1 MKIFLIKAEV
11 RHSNLFLK
19 FSSLLL
25 FLFFLNLL
33 FASRTNASSIA
44 SPPVFSNTPLSA
56 SVSYFSCP
64 DTSFCAPYASCWN
77 DEAVNVT
84 HCGPLACPD
93 GSAWTKYN
101 YDGCATNISLESLG
115 VCIPYFTS
123 TGTSP
128 VYSTADKCIPSDG
141 PYLRAGYCDGSY
153 SSSPYKVCCDP
164 SGGVASGVCVQVA
177 NDTTNPPWEGV
188 CPAGSYSTSPG
199 VTTCPVAFPGPPQN
213 TTSASA
219 GVCNAGGMVDV
230 TFSFIPGSGATYHQ
244 VRYNPDSV
252 PGNPTPPGQTVQI
265 SSGQTIQNFSVGGH
279 IYYNI
284 DACNSGGCTPD
295 PNGEYRIDLP
305 TSCSGSGPTPT
316 FTPTPTPNSSFCNG
330 SCTDS
335 SGSGIGGTACTPS
348 GGGSGTWQWNG
359 VGANA
364 DGSSKY
370 SNCDNVRPY
379 CYTCVGSGPTP
390 TGPPSCGSLG
400 TSCAVSGCCTSGSCI
415 GGICRVPTVPPTLP
429 PACRTY
435 GQACGSGCC
444 AGLVCNAGACLNPTP
459 TPVPRVTIQGH
470 FVDANGNDLAL
481 NVGQSVTINS
491 NPPTSQSNSIFWSN
505 LLPTGTYTVRAAVPA
520 NYIVTSSTCVNCT
533 THSSYSST
541 NPVVVNLPSNGN
553 YADIYFRYAL
563 NTCTT
568 TFNGNVVVDPTTTDC
583 SSLAA
588 LGGTAY
594 TGSGQVSAYNGSTP
608 PASTV
613 AISGGVYSG
622 LSYAP
627 ICGSASYLTLS
638 GVIYPVIGVCDGS
651 TYTAQTSYTFPYTN
665 TNSPT
670 ANRNVTFLVT
680 SQGPWFQVDTGD
692 VRFPDLSNKVPRGQ
706 KASAS
711 DKSLFASSTGNVNLW
726 SGTFSLSQN
735 WQVNQEYAYNSDFK
749 NGLGSMSYTFYVS
762 RARQRQLLTPNN
774 ISGSSV
780 DLSTLSSNVYQTD
793 GNLTITASSGIT
805 GGKHIVLL
813 VKGNATINGPI
824 SVPAGQ
830 NNLFVLATKG
840 NLTFA
845 PTVGTATLSSTATSV
860 DGYYTA
866 EGNIILSGGNVCP
879 TSDLRLNVGGALIAN
894 SLHPFAATSGS
905 GGKIINNRNL
915 CSSNLTQPA
924 YYVSPRADFLF
935 QLTDFYKI
943 PYKTVR
949 EVEP

>member
-1 MKIFLIKAEV
+1 MKFLYSTRFKVLFPLIFLVFI
-11 RHSNLFLK
+11 LC
-19 FSSLLL
+19 FS
-25 FLFFLNLL
+25 
-33 FASRTNASSIA
+33 A
-44 SPPVFSNTPLSA
+44 SPSYASFLPAKYGGSAPSA
-56 SVSYFSCP
+56 SVYTGSDPTVLSG
-64 DTSFCAPYASCWN
+64 CAAAGTYCWN
-77 DEAVNVT
+77 SQSVGSTD
-84 HCGPLACPD
+84 CGNPCSG
-93 GSAWTKYN
+93 GSPWTKYQ
-101 YDGCATNISLESLG
+101 YDACYVIAYDSFG
-115 VCIPYFTS
+115 IPYDFQAWYTES
-123 TGTSP
+123 GV
-128 VYSTADKCIPSDG
+128 VYSTADKCVPSDG
-141 PYLRAGYCDGSY
+141 AYLRPGFCDGSIGP
-153 SSSPYKVCCDP
+153 SVYKVCCNN
-164 SGGVASGVCVQVA
+164 SGGGVASGACQQIVPYSGA
-177 NDTTNPPWEGV
+177 PYPPYDGV

-199 VTTCPVAFPGPPQN
+199 VTTCPVSLPEPPNN
-213 TTSASA
+213 TSFNPPTCNGTSAS
-219 GVCNAGGMVDV
+219 M
-230 TFSFIPGSGATYHQ
+230 TFSYSGGSGATYYQ
-244 VRYNPDSV
+244 LVYSLDSPSLNLSATFPSNPY
-252 PGNPTPPGQTVQI
+252 
-265 SSGQTIQNFSVGGH
+265 TINTFSANH
-279 IYYNI
+279 RLYYNI
-284 DACNSGGCTPD
+284 QACNSSGCVDD
-295 PNGEYRIDLP
+295 PNGYYYVDLP
-305 TSCSGSGPTPT
+305 ACSGGSTTPT
-316 FTPTPTPNSSFCNG
+316 NTPTPTPNSSFCSG

-335 SGSGIGGTACTPS
+335 SGSGIGGTSCSPPS
-348 GGGSGTWQWNG
+348 GGTWQWNG
-359 VGANA
+359 VGTNA
-364 DGSSKY
+364 DGSSVY

-379 CYTCVGSGPTP
+379 CYTCVGSGGPTATSAP
-390 TGPPSCGSLG
+390 TCSSLG
-400 TSCAVSGCCTSGSCI
+400 QACGIGCCSGQCI
-415 GGICRVPTVPPTLP
+415 GGICSIPTPIPTTP
-429 PACRTY
+429 PACGTY

-444 AGLVCNAGACLNPTP
+444 SSLVCNGGTCLNPSP
-459 TPVPRVTIQGH
+459 TPVPHVTIQGH
-470 FVDANGNDLAL
+470 FVDLNGNDLGL

-491 NPPTSQSNSIFWSN
+491 LPPTFQSSSIFWSN
-505 LLPTGTYTVRAAVPA
+505 LLPVGTYTVRAAVPA

-588 LGGTAY
+588 LGGSLY

-608 PASTV
+608 AAKQVS
-613 AISGGVYSG
+613 ISSGSYSN

-627 ICGSASYLTLS
+627 ICGSPAFITLS

-651 TYTAQTSYTFPYTN
+651 TYSAQTSYTFPYTN

-670 ANRNVTFLVT
+670 ATRNLTFLVT

-793 GNLTITASSGIT
+793 GNLNITASTGIT

-845 PTVGTATLSSTATSV
+845 SNVGTSSLSSTATSV

-879 TSDLRLNVGGALIAN
+879 VSDLRLNVGGALIAN
-894 SLHPFAATSGS
+894 SLHPFAATTGT
-905 GGKIINNRNL
+905 GGKVVNNRNL
-915 CSSNLTQPA
+915 CASNLTQPA